1 MKLSKITSG
10 MEADFWSGK
19 LTVEEIAEQSGYTE
33 EAVVQHLLF
42 ETETGRLLARNLREF
57 REETRRVFGE
67 QLKLLP
73 EFFAKPVEQLRYVFD
88 DLLARYKEEEEL
100 SQKLSIARELR
111 QIVDTLLR
119 HQPKEEV
126 KVSKIS
132 EIRSDYEK
140 VFKN

>member
-19 LTVEEIAEQSGYTE
+19 LTVEEIAEQTGYTE

-57 REETRRVFGE
+57 REETRRIFSE

-73 EFFAKPVEQLRYVFD
+73 EFFAKPVEELRYVFD
-88 DLLARYKEEEEL
+88 DLLARYKEENDL
-100 SQKLSIARELR
+100 SQKLAIARELR

-119 HQPKEEV
+119 HQPRGEV
-126 KVSKIS
+126 QVSKIS
-132 EIRSDYEK
+132 EIRSDYER